1 MVGLRPDLYA
11 EGESGTAVSTDQPA
25 AQLMGGSVDRR
36 AEPRLH
42 CAGNAEIILLPAGTR
57 IRGALLDLSTSGCCI
72 ETETRVQLPTN
83 KTVEVQVCTEG
94 ATLRV
99 AGELRNLREERRVG
113 IKFTGTTGR
122 KAKQI
127 SELLEELVSLQ
138 MVRKTNSKNLG
149 EFVRTYMRRARSRCN
164 SR

>member
-1 MVGLRPDLYA
+1 MVGLRPDA
-11 EGESGTAVSTDQPA
+11 HPEGEKAPSASPDQPA
-25 AQLMGGSVDRR
+25 SQLTGGSADRR

-42 CAGNAEIILLPAGTR
+42 CAGYAEIILLPAGTR
-57 IRGALLDLSTSGCCI
+57 IRGALLNLSTSGCCI
-72 ETETRVQLPTN
+72 ETETRLQLPMN

-113 IKFTGTTGR
+113 IKFTGITGR